1 MFQRVTLPNMKTI
14 TKLLLSAVLFSGSLF
29 SCKHQSAL
37 MMTADPIDTV
47 RVGFIGVGMR
57 GSGAVNRF
65 TYLDGVKIVAICDLE
80 QSNIDKA
87 QKKITDRGL
96 PAAAEY
102 VGEDS
107 WKQLCLRDDIDLV
120 YICTDWISHT
130 PMAVYAME
138 HGKHTAVEVPAA
150 MSIKECWQLVNTCEK
165 TRHHCMMLENCVY
178 DFFEMTALNMAQH
191 GLFGEIV
198 HAEGGY
204 IHNLD
209 PYWELYH
216 NNWRL
221 EYNRTHRG
229 DNYPTHG
236 IGPLCQVLNI
246 HRGDRMEYVI
256 SMDSKAV
263 HGAKIAKELMGAEEF
278 ADGDHTVSLI
288 RTACGRI
295 IEIQH
300 NVYASRPYSRLY
312 QLTGTDGF
320 AAKYPRKGFSLKT
333 ENLTGEMFADGQYDK
348 LDGESFVSDEIYDA
362 LIEKYKPEFL
372 GEIEQKAREVGG
384 HGGMDFI
391 MDYRLIYCL
400 HNGLPLDQD
409 VYDAA
414 EWCCLTELSRKSIEA
429 GSKPVRVPD
438 FTRGRWKEIKGYSY
452 ASK

>member
-1 MFQRVTLPNMKTI
+1 
-14 TKLLLSAVLFSGSLF
+14 
-29 SCKHQSAL
+29 
-37 MMTADPIDTV
+37 MTADPIDTV
-47 RVGFIGVGMR
+47 RVGFIGIGMR
-57 GSGAVNRF
+57 GCDAVNRY
-65 TYLDGVKIVAICDLE
+65 TYLDDVKIVAICDLE

-87 QKKITDRGL
+87 QKKLTDKGF

-102 VGEDS
+102 VGEDA
-107 WKQLCLRDDIDLV
+107 WKQLCNRDDIDLV
-120 YICTDWISHT
+120 YICTDWTKHT

-138 HGKHTAVEVPAA
+138 HGKHVAVEVPAA

-165 TRHHCMMLENCVY
+165 TRRHCMMLENCVY

-209 PYWELYH
+209 PFWELYH
-216 NNWRL
+216 DNWRL

-256 SMDSKAV
+256 SMDSKSAYGTEV
-263 HGAKIAKELMGAEEF
+263 AKRLMGAEEF

-288 RTACGRI
+288 RTAQGRI

-300 NVYASRPYSRLY
+300 NVYAARPYSRLF
-312 QLTGTDGF
+312 QLTGTGGY
-320 AAKYPRKGFSLKT
+320 AAKYPRKGFALKA
-333 ENLTGEMFADGQYDK
+333 ENLSEDMFADGHYDK
-348 LDGESFVSDEIYDA
+348 LDGEHFVPNEVFDA
-362 LIEKYKPEFL
+362 LMEEYKPEFVS
-372 GEIEQKAREVGG
+372 EIEQKAREVGG

-400 HNGLPLDQD
+400 HNGLPLDED

-429 GSKPVRVPD
+429 GSKPVKVPD
-438 FTRGRWKEIKGYSY
+438 FTRGRWKEIQGFSY
-452 ASK
+452 ATK